1 MRVVY
6 KMEFLEN
13 YLPLIMALALGLLL
27 FSGYPVALVLSGVG
41 IGFAAIGI
49 SLDLMSSIELLNITT
64 RIYGMVGENLI
75 YPAVPMLIFMG
86 ILLERSQL
94 ASELLECLHVL
105 LRRAPANL
113 AIATS
118 IIGLILAPAAGLV
131 GASVAT
137 IGLFAL
143 PTMLRHGYRP
153 SFAAGAVASA
163 GTLGII
169 FPPAIMLFFLA
180 DLLGIRIS
188 VMFTAPVMPVV
199 LILGLMIAY
208 FVLRAVVTPSIAP
221 RAKASPHLSYGQL
234 TTYVLRS
241 FALPTLLI
249 VMILGSIIAGIAT
262 PTQSGAVGAVGAV
275 LLTILNGSISLS
287 MLAGALRQTV
297 KVTGMV
303 FFVVIGASV
312 FSYTFRSL
320 GGDSLILE
328 LMQTAGLNSWGMLTL
343 VLAVI
348 FALGFIID
356 WIEIALITLPI
367 FFPILAGL
375 DFGDTFET
383 REQMMVWI
391 AVLIAINLQTSFLT
405 PPFGF
410 ALFFLKGVAP
420 PEISLSDIY
429 KGVAPVVLLQMVAL
443 QTVMLFPVIA
453 LWLPSQILE

>member
-1 MRVVY
+1 
-6 KMEFLEN
+6 MEFLET
-13 YLPLIMALALGLLL
+13 YLPLFMALALGLFL

-41 IGFAAIGI
+41 IGFAMIGV
-49 SLDLMSSIELLNITT
+49 SLDLMSFIEMSNIPA
-64 RIYGMVGENLI
+64 RIYGMIGENLI
-75 YPAVPMLIFMG
+75 YPAVSMLIFMG
-86 ILLERSQL
+86 ILLEKSRL
-94 ASELLECLHVL
+94 ARELLECLHVI
-105 LRRAPANL
+105 LRRVPANL
-113 AIATS
+113 AVATS

-143 PTMLRHGYRP
+143 PTMLRYGYRP
-153 SFAAGAVASA
+153 SFAAGSVASA

-180 DLLGIRIS
+180 DLLGIRVA
-188 VMFTAPVMPVV
+188 VMFTAPVVPVA
-199 LILGLMIAY
+199 LILVLMIAY
-208 FVLRAVVTPSIAP
+208 FIIRTVITPSIAP
-221 RAKASPHLSYGQL
+221 QAEALPHMPFGQL
-234 TTYVLRS
+234 TLYIVRS
-241 FALPTLLI
+241 FALPTALI

-287 MLAGALRQTV
+287 MLGDALRQTI
-297 KVTGMV
+297 KMTAMV

-320 GGDSLILE
+320 GGDELIFD
-328 LMQTAGLNSWGMLTL
+328 LMQAAGLNSWGMLLL

-375 DFGDTFET
+375 DFGDAFET
-383 REQMMVWI
+383 REQMMAWI

-429 KGVAPVVLLQMVAL
+429 KGVVPVVAL
-443 QTVMLFPVIA
+443 QLTALAAVMLIPAIT
-453 LWLPSQILE
+453 LWLPYLILD